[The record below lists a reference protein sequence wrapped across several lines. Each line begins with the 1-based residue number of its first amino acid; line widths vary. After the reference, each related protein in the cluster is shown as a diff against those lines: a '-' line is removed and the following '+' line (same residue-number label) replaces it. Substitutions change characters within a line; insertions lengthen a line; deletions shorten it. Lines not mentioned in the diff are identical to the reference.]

1 MPNQPPVSCFCLT
14 YGRPRLLEEA
24 IHSFLLQDYA
34 GPKEM
39 IVLNDYADQT
49 LELDHPQVQV
59 INLPKRFRTLGE
71 KMNAAV
77 ALASHDLLFTW
88 DDDDVYLPHRL
99 SFSVASFDPSK
110 GFFKAGS
117 AWIWSD
123 GCLSGPLARSRFHA
137 ASCWSRALFDA
148 IGGYAADGSGTDA
161 IFERQLEAR
170 FPGSPAPFA
179 VTPEEIYYLY
189 RWAGTGSYHL
199 SGFGTAQPGQNFGY
213 AEVAAKVKQ
222 QADRGEIPLGRV
234 VLQPHW
240 KHDYSGLVADRL
252 ATQRTADERTKGGSA
267 RNKDEISP
275 VTTDS
280 VDRTQET
287 LDGKSIET

>member
-1 MPNQPPVSCFCLT
+1 MDTNPPVSCFCLT

-24 IHSFLLQDYA
+24 IHSFLQQDYA

-39 IVLNDYADQT
+39 IVLNDYSGQI

-88 DDDDVYLPHRL
+88 DDDDIYLPHRL
-99 SFSVASFDPSK
+99 SFSVAAFDPGK
-110 GFFKAGS
+110 GFFNS
-117 AWIWSD
+117 ATGWLWSND
-123 GCLSGPLARSRFHA
+123 NLSGPIGNRFHA

-161 IFERQLEAR
+161 IFEGQLAAR
-170 FPGSPAPFA
+170 FPGSIAPFA
-179 VTPEEIYYLY
+179 VTPEEVYYVY
-189 RWAGTGSYHL
+189 RWGGTGSYHL
-199 SGFGTAQPGQNFGY
+199 SGFGTAKPGQNFGY
-213 AEVAAKVKQ
+213 ANAAAAVEQ
-222 QADRGEIPLGRV
+222 QARRGEIPLGRV

-240 KHDYSGLVADRL
+240 KHDYPRLIADRL
-252 ATQRTADERTKGGSA
+252 AAEQTVDAGTKGGGA
-267 RNKDEISP
+267 REANEISP
-275 VTTDS
+275 AHPYS
-280 VDRTQET
+280 VDQTKET
-287 LDGKSIET
+287 LDGESTEK